1 MNESPNT
8 QQLTFE
14 QALSELEA
22 LVRKLEEGRFSLEE
36 ALLAYERG
44 TVLKNIC
51 EEKLKAAKLKV
62 DQIMIQ
68 NDGTISTQP
77 FEEIT

>member
-1 MNESPNT
+1 MNESPDI

-14 QALSELEA
+14 QALSELET
-22 LVRKLEEGRFSLEE
+22 LVRKLEEGRFSLKE

-51 EEKLKAAKLKV
+51 EEKLKTAKLKV

-68 NDGTISTQP
+68 NDGTISKQP
-77 FEEIT
+77 FKEIT